1 MPGIE
6 GTLAPRLRA
15 KTDTQS
21 GNQTPEDAGKQSS
34 TRKGEEGHKGRRD
47 PEGWTPRGCQRPG
60 CRMRVTKGGEWT
72 SKDGRRRHAERG
84 ADMCGGGWQGVGV
97 DDVQVNGVPLRERK

>member
-1 MPGIE
+1 MSETWLQDE
-6 GTLAPRLRA
+6 G
-15 KTDTQS
+15 D
-21 GNQTPEDAGKQSS
+21 
-34 TRKGEEGHKGRRD
+34 
-47 PEGWTPRGCQRPG
+47 
-60 CRMRVTKGGEWT
+60 KGGGKWT